1 MRCAGS
7 AHAGA
12 TYYGGAGM
20 QLQRLDRFILG
31 SSLAYVLFGA
41 VWIVGSDA
49 LLGRMLSVEAIAQL
63 SMAKGLLF
71 VVLSACGFALGMRH
85 VRALVD
91 SKPPPGYGFDWRRW
105 QRWPGYLLA
114 LVLVCTVGYLRTV
127 LLDSL
132 GDDGHHHLLLI
143 FVPVIFVSSLL
154 GGWGPGLLST
164 AVAVLIAA
172 QSLYFQ
178 REIGHGTGVA
188 EHLQLFL
195 LGVSGAAGSLIS
207 GGLHRA
213 REAAER
219 DAVTTASTLGA
230 IGDGVVVLDAE
241 HRVVSLNR
249 AALQIIGCDQIA
261 AHGQTLADLL
271 GADIARVGNLPL
283 HSAQATDYGMVNL
296 TRADGVVM
304 VLKVDGYPLLERG
317 QRRGRVIVLRDET
330 SRDALSREATR
341 VRGLLTAIIEG
352 SSDAIFVKDRN
363 GRYLLGNAHCA
374 EMLGY
379 ATDDLV
385 GRGDADFFPA
395 AQARMLQQIDSNILQ
410 EGTTRTG
417 EEHLSLPGRPE
428 VVFLATKGPVRDET
442 GAVVGVFGISRDITE
457 RSQHERALARSRAQ
471 LHTFVEQ
478 APISVAMFD
487 REMRYLVAS
496 QRWRAGFAS
505 NEDTLIGRSHYDVL
519 PDVPDHWRVLHARG
533 LAGEHLHCDHEQWE
547 RSDGQRHWLRWAIQP
562 WNNDNGDIGG
572 IIIVAEDLTTQMR
585 LLEQQRISAVALEA
599 ADAIVITDANT
610 VVQQVNRAYCD
621 ITGYSADEA
630 IGRRQGDLVRSE
642 KQGVEFYRAMWS
654 ELATNGVWRGE
665 LWNRRK
671 SGELYPQF
679 LSITAVRDER
689 GEVSHYV
696 GVMQDITQRK
706 RADETILRLAYY
718 DALTDLPNRRLLLD
732 HLQHALKSC
741 EREGICGALLFIDLD
756 NFKQINDTLGHDA
769 GDELLIQVARRLQAA
784 VRDTDTVA
792 RLGGDEFVVML
803 EHLSDEPG
811 RAAALAGQEAQ
822 RISERI
828 VAGYTIRGADQ
839 RSSASIGIAL
849 FCSGEIS
856 PESLMKQADL
866 AMYQAKADGKN
877 LVRFFDPAMQTVV
890 ESRSRLE
897 SELRSAVQRGQFTL
911 HYQVQLHRDLGV
923 VGVEALMRWQR
934 DDGRLVSPAEFI
946 PLAEETGLIVPMGA
960 VALVQACRQLVAWR
974 NDPDTCGLSI
984 AVNVS
989 ARQFRNEDFVH
1000 QVESALQQTGA
1011 DPQRIKLELTESLLL
1026 DQVDTAIARMHQLR
1040 AIGLVFSLD
1049 DFGTGFSSLSYL
1061 RRLPLEQLKIDR
1073 SFVTDLLS
1081 DSNAA
1086 AIARAIIHLAHSL
1099 GLAVVAEG
1107 VESEAVWDCLR
1118 EEGCDIG
1125 QGYLF
1130 GRPLPAEAIP
1140 QHIRELKASH
1150 RD

>member
-1 MRCAGS
+1 MV
-7 AHAGA
+7 
-12 TYYGGAGM
+12 
-20 QLQRLDRFILG
+20 
-31 SSLAYVLFGA
+31 SL
-41 VWIVGSDA
+41 
-49 LLGRMLSVEAIAQL
+49 
-63 SMAKGLLF
+63 
-71 VVLSACGFALGMRH
+71 
-85 VRALVD
+85 
-91 SKPPPGYGFDWRRW
+91 
-105 QRWPGYLLA
+105 
-114 LVLVCTVGYLRTV
+114 TRT
-127 LLDSL
+127 D
-132 GDDGHHHLLLI
+132 
-143 FVPVIFVSSLL
+143 
-154 GGWGPGLLST
+154 
-164 AVAVLIAA
+164 
-172 QSLYFQ
+172 
-178 REIGHGTGVA
+178 GVA
-188 EHLQLFL
+188 
-195 LGVSGAAGSLIS
+195 
-207 GGLHRA
+207 
-213 REAAER
+213 
-219 DAVTTASTLGA
+219 
-230 IGDGVVVLDAE
+230 
-241 HRVVSLNR
+241 
-249 AALQIIGCDQIA
+249 
-261 AHGQTLADLL
+261 
-271 GADIARVGNLPL
+271 
-283 HSAQATDYGMVNL
+283 
-296 TRADGVVM
+296 M

-317 QRRGRVIVLRDET
+317 QRRGRVVVLRDET
-330 SRDALSREATR
+330 ARDALSREATR

-363 GRYLLGNAHCA
+363 GRYLLCNAHGA

-379 ATDDLV
+379 AVEDLI
-385 GRGDADFFPA
+385 GRGDDALFPP
-395 AQARMLQQIDSNILQ
+395 AQARMLRQIDNEILQ
-410 EGTTRTG
+410 TGATRTG

-457 RSQHERALARSRAQ
+457 RSQHERALAQSRAQ

-496 QRWRAGFAS
+496 KRWRASYAS
-505 NEDTLIGRSHYDVL
+505 GGESLIGRSHYDLL
-519 PDVPDHWRVLHARG
+519 PDLPEHWRALHARG
-533 LAGEHLHCDHEQWE
+533 LAGEHLHSDHDLWE

-562 WNNDNGDIGG
+562 WNDDRGEIGG
-572 IIIVAEDLTTQMR
+572 IMIVADDLTAQMR
-585 LLEQQRISAVALEA
+585 LREQQRVSAVALEA
-599 ADAIVITDANT
+599 ADAIVITDANA
-610 VVQQVNRAYCD
+610 VIQQVNRAYCE
-621 ITGYSADEA
+621 ITGYSAEEA
-630 IGRRQGDLVRSE
+630 IGRRQSDLVRSD
-642 KQGVEFYRAMWS
+642 KQGAEFYRAMWS
-654 ELATNGVWRGE
+654 ELAANGVWRGE

-671 SGELYPQF
+671 SGELYPEF
-679 LSITAVRDER
+679 LSITAVKDEH
-689 GEVSHYV
+689 GAVSHYV

-732 HLQHALKSC
+732 RLQQALKSC
-741 EREGICGALLFIDLD
+741 EREGHCGALLFIDLD

-784 VRDTDTVA
+784 VRDSDTVA

-803 EHLSDEPG
+803 ERLANDPD
-811 RAAALAGQEAQ
+811 RAAALAGQEAR
-822 RISERI
+822 RIAERI
-828 VAGYTIRGADQ
+828 VAGYAIRGGDH

-849 FCSGEIS
+849 FGDGEAR

-897 SELRSAVQRGQFTL
+897 SELRSAVERAQFTL
-911 HYQVQLHRDLGV
+911 HYQLQRHRDGRV

-934 DDGRLVSPAEFI
+934 DDGSLVSPAEFI

-960 VALVQACRQLVAWR
+960 AALVQACRQLVEWQ
-974 NDPDTCGLSI
+974 DTADTRALSI

-989 ARQFRNEDFVH
+989 ARQFRSDDFVH
-1000 QVESALQQTGA
+1000 QVESALRQTGA

-1040 AIGLVFSLD
+1040 ALGLVFSLD

-1086 AIARAIIHLAHSL
+1086 TIARAIIRLAHSL

-1107 VESEAVWDCLR
+1107 VESEAVWACLR

-1130 GRPLPAEAIP
+1130 SQPLPAEGIP
-1140 QHIRELKASH
+1140 RRIRELTANCHS
-1150 RD
+1150 